1 MCFVLTFSI
10 ENVNNLNK
18 KKNQEFIRGNLKQTY
33 HHQMKNKKKEI
44 VAKKEQKKPFN
55 EHLLNVFNV
64 RNEMKKTTKQLG
76 CRFIQCPISMYY

>member
-10 ENVNNLNK
+10 ENVNNLNEK
-18 KKNQEFIRGNLKQTY
+18 KQEFIRGNLKQTY

-44 VAKKEQKKPFN
+44 VAKKTTKIKPFN

-64 RNEMKKTTKQLG
+64 KKTETK
-76 CRFIQCPISMYY
+76 

>member
-18 KKNQEFIRGNLKQTY
+18 KKSRIYSWKSETNIPSSDEEQ
-33 HHQMKNKKKEI
+33 KKRNCGK
-44 VAKKEQKKPFN
+44 KKPFN

-64 RNEMKKTTKQLG
+64 KKTETK
-76 CRFIQCPISMYY
+76 